1 MAKST
6 SLNFT
11 QNVKFAAT
19 TIEPADTSTL
29 KTLFTAGTDDSVVKA
44 IQVTNSDTAA
54 RIVGLYVNNGSTD
67 FLIGHVN
74 IPANSGVNGT
84 AAAVDLLGGTLMPAL
99 PYDANGKRV
108 LPMPA
113 GFILKVNTTTTVAAT
128 RVVTV
133 SCMAEDY

>member
-1 MAKST
+1 
-6 SLNFT
+6 
-11 QNVKFAAT
+11 
-19 TIEPADTSTL
+19 
-29 KTLFTAGTDDSVVKA
+29 
-44 IQVTNSDTAA
+44 
-54 RIVGLYVNNGSTD
+54 
-67 FLIGHVN
+67 
-74 IPANSGVNGT
+74 
-84 AAAVDLLGGTLMPAL
+84 VDLLGGTLMPAL